1 MPNHISCVSFLKK
14 VAVLHHMA
22 TRIVNNVD
30 ALRRLL
36 IRIRNKIGPNIV
48 PCGTS
53 RPDRLTEYLKS
64 KKGHNSG

>member
-1 MPNHISCVSFLKK
+1 
-14 VAVLHHMA
+14 MA

-36 IRIRNKIGPNIV
+36 IRIRNKIGPNID